1 LTTNTKLHKKLR
13 ILGVAG
19 NGFYSLHFQVVHKQ
33 YYMSYTR
40 IKKLLFICCFFLP
53 LQLCSQVLSPEQLQG
68 DFDSLRTALEEAH
81 GGLYRF
87 SSQKQI
93 NRYFKKGKNSLTK
106 PMSKWEFYGYLSQ
119 FLAKLGDG
127 HLRIDYD
134 QADAAKMSPP
144 LFFPY
149 DVLVEGSFII
159 IKTNDSKTDTLIK
172 PGMQILPINGRKPAD
187 IKKKILP
194 MLASDGYNTTRKLA
208 RIERSFG
215 IYFWQYI
222 DTASSFLVK
231 AKDASGKIVTA
242 YVQGIRN
249 PERLVN
255 RNNNSVNQS
264 FLPLLRKVEPSKEN
278 IALQFLSDS
287 TARLHIGLFA
297 GKGFEKELDSVFQ
310 IVRKKNV
317 VGLIIDLRGNMGG
330 LDHLG
335 SYLIA
340 KLVTKP
346 FRYLDRIHARTLIP
360 SFASWKQHPPVDLLN
375 GTIPAPAGGYLLK
388 PQLNSCLAEQ
398 KPSPDPYT
406 GRLVVLINGLTF
418 STAGDVSSLLSH
430 LTNAVFVGEETG
442 GGYQGNTSALDAILK
457 LPASGFNVRI
467 HLWDFWT
474 AVPTPKNR
482 GYGTLPDYR
491 VARKSIEWLNGVDT
505 QLNFAASLL
514 K

>member
-1 LTTNTKLHKKLR
+1 MTPDQLR
-13 ILGVAG
+13 
-19 NGFYSLHFQVVHKQ
+19 
-33 YYMSYTR
+33 
-40 IKKLLFICCFFLP
+40 
-53 LQLCSQVLSPEQLQG
+53 G
-68 DFDSLRTALEEAH
+68 DFDSLRSALEEAH

-87 SSQKQI
+87 SSQKQM
-93 NRYFKKGKNSLTK
+93 NRYFEKTRKSLTR
-106 PMSKWEFYGYLSQ
+106 PMSQWEFYGYLSQ

-127 HLRIDYD
+127 HLRIEYD

-149 DVLVEGSFII
+149 DILIEGSSII

-172 PGMQILPINGRKPAD
+172 PGMQVLAINGHKPTD

-194 MLASDGYNTTRKLA
+194 KLASDGYNKTRKL
-208 RIERSFG
+208 RRMERSFG
-215 IYFWQYI
+215 IYFWQYV
-222 DTASSFLVK
+222 DTASSFVVN
-231 AKDASGKIVTA
+231 AKDVSGNIVSA

-249 PERLVN
+249 PERLSN
-255 RNNNSVNQS
+255 RNNNPVNQS
-264 FLPLLRKVEPSKEN
+264 FLPLLTKVESPKEN
-278 IALQFLSDS
+278 ISLQFLSDS

-297 GKGFEKELDSVFQ
+297 GKEFEKELDSVFQ
-310 IVRKKNV
+310 IIREKNIK
-317 VGLIIDLRGNMGG
+317 GLIIDLRGNMGG

-360 SFASWKQHPPVDLLN
+360 SFAGWKQQPPVDLLN
-375 GTIPAPAGGYLLK
+375 GTIPDPAGGYLLK

-398 KPSPDPYT
+398 QPSPDAYT
-406 GRLVVLINGLTF
+406 RKLVVLINGLTF

-430 LTNAVFVGEETG
+430 LTSAAFVGEETG

-457 LPASGFNVRI
+457 LPVSGFNVQI
-467 HLWDFWT
+467 HLWDLWT
-474 AVPTPKNR
+474 AVPKPEKA

-505 QLNFAASLL
+505 QLNFAVTLL